1 MKAICM
7 HPCGGEDRKII
18 STAFIFYDIC
28 SEEEKCMEMSEEEIC
43 SRFRRNGCCLRH
55 IPILAQ
61 LNAVDDI
68 DICNILKK
76 HGLLKKMPVVLHV
89 YPPIKWGKEEEDD
102 A

>member
-1 MKAICM
+1 MEI
-7 HPCGGEDRKII
+7 
-18 STAFIFYDIC
+18 
-28 SEEEKCMEMSEEEIC
+28 EKTLEMSEEEIC
-43 SRFRRNGCCLRH
+43 SRFRRNGCYLRH

-76 HGLLKKMPVVLHV
+76 HGLLKRMPAVIHV

>member
-1 MKAICM
+1 M
-7 HPCGGEDRKII
+7 II
-18 STAFIFYDIC
+18 STAFLFYDIC

-43 SRFRRNGCCLRH
+43 SRFRRNGCYLRH

-68 DICNILKK
+68 DICEILMKK
-76 HGLLKKMPVVLHV
+76 GLLKRLPKVLHK
-89 YPPIKWGKEEEDD
+89 YLPLREEKEEGEVD